1 MPKIN
6 SYADVFRDWEALLAA
21 VLESLELTPDVER
34 HRLALDQH
42 LTEMK
47 KVRDQQNLHIANK
60 QAASQQ
66 LAGMLIAGR
75 ELATRLRRVAG
86 ANLGPKNEK
95 LVQFGIAPIRKRSR
109 RAAKPVEPPAPPP
122 QGGEAA
128 GSGPPKPA
136 V

>member
-1 MPKIN
+1 MQEELKTLPGWQLT
-6 SYADVFRDWEALLAA
+6 ADEKA
-21 VLESLELTPDVER
+21 VDRVRESLELTPDVER
-34 HRLALDQH
+34 HRTALDQH

-66 LAGMLIAGR
+66 LARMLTDGR

-86 ANLGPKNEK
+86 ANLGLKNEK

-109 RAAKPVEPPAPPP
+109 KPVVLPPP
-122 QGGEAA
+122 QEGEGA

-136 V
+136 A

>member
-21 VLESLELTPDVER
+21 VRESLELTPDVER
-34 HRLALDQH
+34 HRLSLETH

-47 KVRDQQNLHIANK
+47 KVRDQQSLHIANK

-66 LAGMLIAGR
+66 LSQMLKDGR

-86 ANLGPKNEK
+86 ANLGPKNEM
-95 LVQFGIAPIRKRSR
+95 LVQFGISPIRKRSR
-109 RAAKPVEPPAPPP
+109 KAKPVAPP
-122 QGGEAA
+122 QGGE
-128 GSGPPKPA
+128 GTGPEPAKPA
-136 V
+136 A

>member
-6 SYADVFRDWEALLAA
+6 SYANVFRDWEALLAA
-21 VLESLELTPDVER
+21 VRESLELTPDVER

-42 LTEMK
+42 LTDMK
-47 KVRDQQNLHIANK
+47 KVRDQQNLHTANK

-66 LAGMLIAGR
+66 LAAMLIAGR

-109 RAAKPVEPPAPPP
+109 KAAQPVAPPP
-122 QGGEAA
+122 PQEGEGA

-136 V
+136 A